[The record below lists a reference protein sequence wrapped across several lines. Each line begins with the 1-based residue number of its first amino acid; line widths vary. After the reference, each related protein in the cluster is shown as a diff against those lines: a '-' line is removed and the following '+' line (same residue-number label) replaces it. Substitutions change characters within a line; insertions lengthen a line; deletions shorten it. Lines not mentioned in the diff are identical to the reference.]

1 MTNQLCHYEGPNGE
15 HCHHEHE
22 IEGLCYWHDRSKK
35 KNEPDLI
42 ARLEKR
48 ARTGKAMVGFC
59 LQGCCL
65 RGIDLVNHSKKNGYQ
80 LIHSDL
86 YHCDLREAHIF
97 HIDFSGS
104 SLMKA
109 NLDHASL
116 NCATLKD
123 VNLLGT
129 QLQNTKMDNID
140 WGHKI
145 LQETQADQCLE
156 KSKKLDLFEQSE
168 EIYRN
173 LRRVTESQGLFE
185 LSGHFFQREMVM
197 RRYQLPL
204 YDSKRILSKLVDLFC
219 GYGEDPSRVVIFSL
233 LTIFSFAFLYFF
245 FGITDGSTSI
255 GFSLA
260 YSRLENLNN
269 LFNSLYFSVV
279 TFTTLGYGDLAPAGW
294 TRVFAAVEAFI
305 GSFTLALFV
314 VVFVKKMTR

>member
-1 MTNQLCHYEGPNGE
+1 MTTGQCHYQGKNGE
-15 HCHHEHE
+15 HCHHDAE
-22 IEGLCYWHDRSKK
+22 IEGFCYWHDRSKK

-42 ARLEKR
+42 ERLEKR
-48 ARTGKAMVGFC
+48 ARTGEAMVGFC
-59 LQGCCL
+59 LQGSCL
-65 RGIDLVNHSKKNGYQ
+65 RGIDLVNHNKKIGYQ
-80 LIHSDL
+80 LLDSDL
-86 YHCDLREAHIF
+86 YHCDLRDAHLF

-109 NLDHASL
+109 NLDHANL

-129 QLQNTKMDNID
+129 QLQNTKMDNVD
-140 WGHKI
+140 WGEKI
-145 LQETQADQCLE
+145 LQEIQADQSNE
-156 KSKKLDLFEQSE
+156 KSEKWDLFEQSE

-197 RRYQLPL
+197 RRYQLPR

-245 FGITDGSTSI
+245 FGITDGSTNI
-255 GFSLA
+255 VFALE
-260 YSRLENLNN
+260 YSWLENLKN
-269 LFNSLYFSVV
+269 LLNSLYFSVV
-279 TFTTLGYGDLAPAGW
+279 TFTTLGYGDLAPAEW
-294 TRVFAAVEAFI
+294 TRAFAAIEAFI

>member
-1 MTNQLCHYEGPNGE
+1 MADTICRYEGPNGE
-15 HCHHEHE
+15 HCQHEPE
-22 IEGLCYWHDRSKK
+22 FEGLCYWHDSSQK
-35 KNEPDLI
+35 KNQPDLI
-42 ARLEKR
+42 ERLEKR
-48 ARTGKAMVGFC
+48 ARSGVAMVGFC

-65 RGIDLVNHSKKNGYQ
+65 RGIDLVNHGNKNGYQ

-97 HIDFSGS
+97 HMDFSGS

-109 NLDHASL
+109 NLEHANL

-129 QLQNTKMDNID
+129 QLQNTKMDNIV
-140 WGHKI
+140 WGERI
-145 LQETQADQCLE
+145 LQETQADQYLAKNE
-156 KSKKLDLFEQSE
+156 KLDLFEQSE

-197 RRYQLPL
+197 RRYQLPR

-233 LTIFSFAFLYFF
+233 ITIFSFALLFF
-245 FGITDGSTSI
+245 IFGITDGSARISFEMANTW
-255 GFSLA
+255 
-260 YSRLENLNN
+260 LENLNN
-269 LFNSLYFSVV
+269 FFNSLYFSVV
-279 TFTTLGYGDLAPAGW
+279 TFTTLGYGDLSPAGW